1 MKDLPCA
8 DCGLVITVRVKQ
20 DRTADGV
27 PILCDPC
34 LRDRVA
40 QIRGGQAEKGQ
51 AALTA
56 TTPSRRNVLFT
67 T

>member
-27 PILCDPC
+27 PVLCDQC
-34 LRDRVA
+34 LGVRVA
-40 QIRGGQAEKGQ
+40 QIRTEQAAKGQ
-51 AALTA
+51 VAMTEMSPTRHNVFLT
-56 TTPSRRNVLFT
+56 S
-67 T
+67 

>member
-40 QIRGGQAEKGQ
+40 QIRAGQAEQGQ
-51 AALTA
+51 AALTVS
-56 TTPSRRNVLFT
+56 TPSDRDVLST

>member
-27 PILCDPC
+27 PVLCDPC

-40 QIRGGQAEKGQ
+40 QIRSEQADKGH
-51 AALTA
+51 AALTETA
-56 TTPSRRNVLFT
+56 PSRRNVLLT